1 MLQKVGKL
9 LLNLNYE
16 TYESSKI
23 MMIEN
28 YTKLPFRK
36 RKYYINKNNY
46 RYPQPKKDHFQKV

>member
-16 TYESSKI
+16 PYESSKI

-28 YTKLPFRK
+28 YTNFLLEKGN
-36 RKYYINKNNY
+36 II
-46 RYPQPKKDHFQKV
+46 